1 MPMDLEIA
9 FFETGENIDFDWPET
24 LGVERSKIA
33 IAEIAVAVL
42 AFAGLV
48 LLVLLTAQSNPAK
61 VLLES

>member
-9 FFETGENIDFDWPET
+9 FFQTVENIDFDWPET
-24 LGVERSKIA
+24 LAVERIKIG

-42 AFAGLV
+42 VFAGFV

-61 VLLES
+61 VLLEF